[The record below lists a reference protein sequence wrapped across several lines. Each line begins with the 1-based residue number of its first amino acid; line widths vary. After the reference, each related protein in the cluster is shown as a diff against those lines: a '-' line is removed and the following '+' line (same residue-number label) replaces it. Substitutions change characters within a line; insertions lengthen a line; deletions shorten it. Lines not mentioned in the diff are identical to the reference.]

1 MEKNKIAKS
10 RNSPIIG
17 DNGFNAKG
25 EELSEKMRKLKVIYD
40 MPKINLDSDEEVE
53 QRINEY
59 FEYCIE
65 AQLRP
70 TVEGLGLAIGV
81 NRSTLYNWEVKKT
94 RAGLND
100 FRYNII
106 KKAKDY
112 IAFLMSDLVMENKIN
127 PVTCIFYAKNYFQ
140 ICDRQV
146 VVLTP
151 NNPLGEN
158 ANQDEIQQ
166 RLLEAT
172 ANNDYS
178 DEQ

>member
-1 MEKNKIAKS
+1 MEKNKITKS
-10 RNSPIIG
+10 RNSPVIG

-127 PVTCIFYAKNYFQ
+127 PVTWIFYAKNYFQ
-140 ICDRQV
+140 MSDRQE

-158 ANQDEIQQ
+158 VNQDETK
-166 RLLEAT
+166 RGRNLYPPFER
-172 ANNDYS
+172 DS
-178 DEQ
+178 